1 VVHYEILQNNCLG
14 LKYKSDSKK
23 GTEYLHFLF
32 NRLFALV
39 YCKMSYSGNC
49 SNEQKS
55 SNYVPETTSAA
66 TAVFIIAIII
76 VVIPVFATN
85 IVFPLF
91 PSLCPPPHP
100 SSSSISM

>member
-1 VVHYEILQNNCLG
+1 LG
-14 LKYKSDSKK
+14 LKYKSESKK
-23 GTEYLHFLF
+23 GTEFLHFPF
-32 NRLFALV
+32 NRLFYTGLIKV
-39 YCKMSYSGNC
+39 SYSGNC

-66 TAVFIIAIII
+66 TAVFIIAVIT
-76 VVIPVFATN
+76 VVIPVFAIK

-91 PSLCPPPHP
+91 PSLYPPPHP